1 MDTAQ
6 EMELFGW
13 VMLVFTPTI
22 IGLGWLLN
30 REARRTQRAYEA
42 ALDYIEVLERKIR
55 KEQGRDRV

>member
-1 MDTAQ
+1 MDNAQ
-6 EMELFGW
+6 GMELFGW

-22 IGLGWLLN
+22 IGVGWLLN
-30 REARRTQRAYEA
+30 REARRKQRAHEA

>member
-1 MDTAQ
+1 
-6 EMELFGW
+6 
-13 VMLVFTPTI
+13 MLVFTPTI

-42 ALDYIEVLERKIR
+42 AMDYIEVLERKLR